1 MKRYYRF
8 AIFLILLLTVGL
20 LAVIRLTGSDNG
32 FVGNGDVLLLNEIA
46 HKAANGD
53 MLPGETA
60 SEREYVILDE
70 NGNILFDNRSDSS
83 DRLTVETAMKKSY
96 PYTYIIKNGQ
106 ITGSVI
112 LTDGEKR
119 FDRLRTNIILIYV
132 GCSVVL
138 LVAVLAFGAY
148 IRKTIILPF
157 DKMKDFASYVAAGDL
172 DKPLEMDKDNMFG
185 AFSESFDIMRE
196 ELKASRARELALQKK
211 ERELVA
217 SLSHDLK
224 TPVTGIKLTSELMAA
239 VFSQSE
245 GQELTITPDMTVK
258 MNNICKRAEEI
269 NVLVSDLFSSTLE
282 DLGEFKVN
290 CTDENSAV
298 IAEIVSKYDDRGL
311 VRMTNIPQV
320 IIHTDKIRL
329 SQVIGNI
336 LSNSYK
342 YAGTPIDVRSH
353 IEDEFLEVSI
363 VDNGQGVSD
372 DEIELITNKFY
383 RGKNHGNKDGSGL
396 GLYIAR
402 MLMEKMG
409 GELTV
414 SSPNGLCVTLLIPL
428 S

>member
-8 AIFLILLLTVGL
+8 AGFLILLLISGL
-20 LAVIRLTGSDNG
+20 ISVIKLTDKDTGFAGSD
-32 FVGNGDVLLLNEIA
+32 DVIFLNEIA
-46 HKAANGD
+46 HKAASGD
-53 MLPGETA
+53 IPSDDTEQV
-60 SEREYVILDE
+60 REYVILDL
-70 NGNILFDNRSDSS
+70 NGNTLFDTRSDRSEV
-83 DRLTVETAMKKSY
+83 LTVETAIQKRY
-96 PYTYIIKNGQ
+96 PYNYIIKNNQ
-106 ITGSVI
+106 IKGSVI

-132 GCSVVL
+132 GCCIVL
-138 LVAVLAFGAY
+138 MTAVLAFGAY
-148 IRKTIILPF
+148 IQKTVILPF

-196 ELKASRARELALQKK
+196 ELKGSKARELALQKK

-239 VFSQSE
+239 VFAQNE
-245 GQELTITPDMTVK
+245 GHELTITHDMALK
-258 MNNICKRAEEI
+258 MNNIYKRAEEI

-290 CTDENSAV
+290 CADENSSV
-298 IAEIVSKYDDRGL
+298 ISEIISKYDDRGL
-311 VRMTNIPQV
+311 VRLTEIPQV
-320 IIHTDKIRL
+320 IICIDKIRL

-336 LSNSYK
+336 ISNSYK
-342 YAGTPIDVRSH
+342 YADTPIDVCSH

-363 VDNGQGVSD
+363 SDSGQGVPD

-383 RGKNHGNKDGSGL
+383 RGKGHSDKDGSGL
-396 GLYIAR
+396 GLYIAKI
-402 MLMEKMG
+402 LMDKMG
-409 GELTV
+409 GELTI
-414 SSPNGLCVTLLIPL
+414 SSQNGLCVTLLIPL

>member
-8 AIFLILLLTVGL
+8 AIFLILMLTIGL
-20 LAVIRLTGSDNG
+20 IAVIRLTGSDNG
-32 FVGNGDVLLLNEIA
+32 FVGNDDVVFLNETA
-46 HKAANGD
+46 HRATGD
-53 MLPGETA
+53 IP
-60 SEREYVILDE
+60 SEDTSQKREYVILDS
-70 NGNILFDNRSDSS
+70 NGNTLFDNRI
-83 DRLTVETAMKKSY
+83 DRSEVLTVETAIQRRY
-96 PYTYIIKNGQ
+96 PYTYIKKNNQ
-106 ITGSVI
+106 IIGSVI

-132 GCSVVL
+132 GCSLVL
-138 LVAVLAFGAY
+138 ITAVLAFGEY
-148 IRKTIILPF
+148 IRKTVIIPF
-157 DKMKDFASYVAAGDL
+157 DKMKNFASYVAAGDL

-239 VFSQSE
+239 VFSQNE
-245 GQELTITPDMTVK
+245 GREFTVTPDMTAK
-258 MNNICKRAEEI
+258 MNNIYKRAEEI

-298 IAEIVSKYDDRGL
+298 IAEVVSKYDDRGL
-311 VRMTNIPQV
+311 ARLSDIPEV
-320 IIHTDKIRL
+320 MIHIDKIRL

-353 IEDEFLEVSI
+353 IEDEFLVVSI
-363 VDNGQGVSD
+363 ADSGQGVSD

>member
-8 AIFLILLLTVGL
+8 TALLILLLTVGL
-20 LAVIRLTGSDNG
+20 FAVVKLTGTDKG
-32 FVGNGDVLLLNEIA
+32 FARNEDVIFLNEIA
-46 HKAANGD
+46 HKAAAGNIPTED
-53 MLPGETA
+53 TEKA
-60 SEREYVILDE
+60 REYVILDI
-70 NGNILFDNRSDSS
+70 NGNALFDNRGDHSET
-83 DRLTVETAMKKSY
+83 LTVETAIQKCY
-96 PYTYIIKNGQ
+96 PYGFIIESNQ

-112 LTDGEKR
+112 LTDSEKR
-119 FDRLRTNIILIYV
+119 FDKLRTNIILIYI
-132 GCSVVL
+132 GCCLVL
-138 LVAVLAFGAY
+138 ITAVLAFGAY

-157 DKMKDFASYVAAGDL
+157 DKMKDFASFVAAGDL
-172 DKPLEMDKDNMFG
+172 EKPLEMDKNNMFG

-196 ELKASRARELALQKK
+196 ELKSSKKRELALQKK

-239 VFSQSE
+239 VFSQNE
-245 GQELTITPDMTVK
+245 GQELTVTPDMTVK
-258 MNNICKRAEEI
+258 MKNIYKKAEEI

-290 CTDENSAV
+290 CTDEDSAV
-298 IAEIVSKYDDRGL
+298 IAEVVSKYDDRGL
-311 VRMTNIPQV
+311 VRISNIPQV
-320 IIHTDKIRL
+320 MIRIDKLRL

-336 LSNSYK
+336 ISNSYK
-342 YAGTPIDVRSH
+342 YAGTLIDVYSH

-363 VDNGQGVSD
+363 SDSGQGVPD

-383 RGKNHGNKDGSGL
+383 RGKDHGDKEGSGL
-396 GLYIAR
+396 GLYIAK
-402 MLMEKMG
+402 MLMDKMG

-414 SSPNGLCVTLLIPL
+414 SSDNGLRVTLLIPL